1 MHPNKP
7 PIDIIRIDKRL
18 LNSDLSLK
26 TKRIKSEPNSSVS
39 SNALPPTPV
48 SYLPDGRIP
57 TAPQPP
63 KYPPIDLNPPTPSV
77 ILETRREA
85 LSAQLQ
91 KYCLAQPICVV
102 RGVANILKIDLG
114 LFSTKSLVETQPDHQ
129 IEVRTQRQQASDE
142 NFDFTCPNG
151 PIKNIWKCESSRSYT
166 TIAKYA
172 QYQAYSFHEMVKDI
186 SNESPLSSTGNMTNG
201 IAKKNSRKNEYC
213 IEYLFYTISFQ
224 SRQFEQLNLVLIS
237 IFPTKRNGRSN

>member
-1 MHPNKP
+1 MHPTKP

-18 LNSDLSLK
+18 FNHDLAFK
-26 TKRIKSEPNSSVS
+26 TKRIKTELNTSI
-39 SNALPPTPV
+39 SNNNDSHISPPSPV

-63 KYPPIDLNPPTPSV
+63 KYSPIDLNPPTPSV

-85 LSAQLQ
+85 TSAQLQ

-102 RGVANILKIDLG
+102 RGLANVLKLDLG

-142 NFDFTCPNG
+142 NFDFTATTG
-151 PIKNIWKCESSRSYT
+151 PLKNIWKCESSRSYT

-172 QYQAYSFHEMVKDI
+172 QYQAYSYHEMIKDI
-186 SNESPLSSTGNMTNG
+186 DNDSPLSSTGNITNG
-201 IAKKNSRKNEYC
+201 IAKKNPRKNM
-213 IEYLFYTISFQ
+213 I
-224 SRQFEQLNLVLIS
+224 
-237 IFPTKRNGRSN
+237 